1 MTRSKIIDRHGN
13 EVHGDVV
20 PDGGRIVVALPMMDA
35 NSLPFATMETRPMQ
49 HSSRYASMTDTQRNA
64 RAEMHRLRDQ
74 RIQNA
79 WRNPSMAP
87 VAQAA
92 QETPVARPAAPSLN
106 AADAGKQREAYAA
119 RCARL
124 ENAWK
129 DAR

>member
-20 PDGGRIVVALPMMDA
+20 PDGGRIVVTSLMFMDA
-35 NSLPFATMETRPMQ
+35 NSLPKMELPAMTAQ
-49 HSSRYASMTDTQRNA
+49 TSRYASLTDTQRNA

-79 WRNPSMAP
+79 WKNPSMAP
-87 VAQAA
+87 VAQ
-92 QETPVARPAAPSLN
+92 QQQQTAAPS
-106 AADAGKQREAYAA
+106 AQAPAPVVDKAKMYADRDRRISE
-119 RCARL
+119 
-124 ENAWK
+124 AWK